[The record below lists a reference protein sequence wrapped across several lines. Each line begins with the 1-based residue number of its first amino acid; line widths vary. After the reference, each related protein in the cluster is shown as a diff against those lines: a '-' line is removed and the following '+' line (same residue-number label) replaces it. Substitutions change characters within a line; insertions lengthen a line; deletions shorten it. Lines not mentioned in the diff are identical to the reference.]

1 MPGKRRDDM
10 PGGLVLVDKPAGMT
24 SHDVVGRLRRLA
36 HTRRVGHAGTLD
48 PMATGVL
55 LVGVGQATRLLHHL
69 VLTDKAY
76 SATIRL
82 GVSTVTDDRDGELIA
97 SVDAS
102 GVTDDAV
109 RAATAQFV
117 GEFDQVPS
125 SVSAVKVAGE
135 RAYDRVRSGEDVE
148 LAARRVTV
156 QRFDLLDLRRGDGV
170 LDVDV
175 AVEVSSGTYVR
186 ALARDLGAALGVGGH
201 LTALRRTQVGP
212 FAEDRAAALEAIA
225 EESETASPL
234 TLTLEQAVRELLPVR
249 VITLDE
255 ADQLSY
261 GRFLP
266 PVGIEG
272 LYAVLL
278 DDGTV
283 IGLLREYDNHTA
295 RGGGFFAR
303 PVLIWHARG

>member
-1 MPGKRRDDM
+1 M
-10 PGGLVLVDKPAGMT
+10 PGGLILVDKPGGMT

-76 SATIRL
+76 IATIRL
-82 GVSTVTDDRDGELIA
+82 GVATVSDDRDGEVTA
-97 SVDAS
+97 VADAS
-102 GVTDDAV
+102 GVSEDAV
-109 RAATAQFV
+109 REAATRFV
-117 GEFDQVPS
+117 GEIDQVPS
-125 SVSAVKVAGE
+125 SVSAVKIAGE

-148 LAARRVTV
+148 LDARRVTV
-156 QRFDLLDLRRGDGV
+156 QRFDILDVRRV
-170 LDVDV
+170 EAVVDVDV

-212 FAEDRAAALEAIA
+212 FTQDRAVPLDRV
-225 EESETASPL
+225 SEWTPTATPL
-234 TLTLEQAVRELLPVR
+234 TLTLEQAVRELLPLR
-249 VITLDE
+249 VITLEE

-266 PVGIEG
+266 PVGIED